1 MIIRNSSV
9 CCASLGKATNLCISG
24 VLDIKLASVKSSAQF
39 SKVNKVCPEEE
50 TLIDSN
56 DHLQR

>member
-9 CCASLGKATNLCISG
+9 SCASLG
-24 VLDIKLASVKSSAQF
+24 VLDIKLASVESSAQF
-39 SKVNKVCPEEE
+39 SKVNKVCHEEE